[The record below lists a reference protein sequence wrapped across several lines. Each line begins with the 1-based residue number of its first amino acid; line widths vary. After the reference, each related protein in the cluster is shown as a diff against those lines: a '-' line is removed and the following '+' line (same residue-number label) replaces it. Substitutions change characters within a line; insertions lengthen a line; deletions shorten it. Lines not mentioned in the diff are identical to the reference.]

1 MTSNNGKHLNIEK
14 RNIISNGISKGLKLK
29 EIAEL
34 IGVDPT
40 TISKEL
46 RRNRKKYNDSNIP
59 CAKLSRFPYV
69 CNNCK
74 KKYTICGYG
83 KYEYYSK
90 FAQNRA
96 ELKLVE
102 NRSGISLNESQ
113 LRKLDETI
121 KEGIQEKKSIYD
133 IVTSCEDITVSV
145 STVYRYIN
153 KKYLTTSRMD
163 LPYAVTYKRR
173 KKVNKKYE
181 YPENTR
187 FSRNNRTYL
196 DYLAYKN
203 SHPGLFHAQ
212 MDFLGAIKTSSTN
225 ILTLT
230 IPELHFVLLFKLK
243 KFSYK
248 DVVMVFNELEE
259 RLGIDEFKR
268 VFPYILTDR
277 DPLFSNFEALE
288 FSNITGEERTH
299 LFYCDAF
306 CSAQKGNVENMN
318 KQLRIYF
325 PKKESIDK
333 YSRQDVKEINI
344 RINQRRLASLSKAS
358 AQEAFIKVYG
368 LETYNKL
375 FK

>member
-1 MTSNNGKHLNIEK
+1 MTLNNGKHLNFDK
-14 RNIISNGISKGLKLK
+14 RIVIASGVGKKLKLK

-40 TISKEL
+40 TVSKEL
-46 RRNRKKYNDSNIP
+46 KRNRKKFNNLTKP
-59 CAKLSRFPYV
+59 CDKLSRFPYV
-69 CNNCK
+69 CNGCK
-74 KKYTICGYG
+74 NKYAVCGYA
-83 KYEYYSK
+83 KYEYYAK
-90 FAQNRA
+90 AAQFKADNNLIA
-96 ELKLVE
+96 
-102 NRSGISLNESQ
+102 NRSGISLSEKD
-113 LRKLDETI
+113 LKKLDEAI
-121 KEGIQEKKSIYD
+121 KDGIKEKKSIYD
-133 IVTSCEDITVSV
+133 IVTSSKDIDVSV

-173 KKVNKKYE
+173 KKANKKYD
-181 YPENTR
+181 YHENTK

-196 DYLAYKN
+196 DFLAYKN

-212 MDFLGAIKTSSTN
+212 MDFLGAIKASSTN

-230 IPELHFVLLFKLK
+230 ISELHFVLLFKTK

-248 DVVMVFNELEE
+248 DVMIVFNELEDK
-259 RLGIDEFKR
+259 LGVDDFKR
-268 VFPYILTDR
+268 IFPYILTDR

-288 FSNITGEERTH
+288 FSYNTGEERTH
-299 LFYCDAF
+299 IFYCDAF
-306 CSAQKGNVENMN
+306 NSAQKGNVENMN

-333 YSRQDVKEINI
+333 YTKEDIKMINL
-344 RINQRRLASLSKAS
+344 RLNNRRLPSLSGSS
-358 AQEAFIKVYG
+358 AQEAFIRVYG
-368 LETYNKL
+368 LETFNKL